1 MSDFEK
7 EWEDLDNN
15 EESSAND
22 IDFDKLEYVVK
33 KNIIWVILLL
43 MLSGI
48 AAYLYIRWTPEIYQ
62 AHTLNQVKLTSSS
75 QEFAEKFGIANSSL
89 EEGKLESEMALIT
102 SGVMYERITD
112 SLIDLSVDYYSV
124 GDVRDS
130 ELFGDGVPFT
140 LTYPSGKQPAFK
152 DIPLFLQFLNG
163 GDQYQVTYKTG
174 DQENTIS
181 GKSGEQI
188 ILGGQPLIVT
198 PKNKIL
204 ETNKYSFTFN
214 SKSRIIGFLKANLSV
229 MIYDPRAKTIQISF
243 TARNRKKAEAVLEAI
258 NKSYGQLSREGKAL
272 VYERAL
278 GFLYSQIDITKDSLN
293 NLEKTM
299 RELSFNKDLSSYME
313 AGPIVG
319 NIQELEK
326 SLNQLKSEKKK
337 YQKLRHFLEADS
349 SIVYI
354 QAYATILT
362 DGSISSSLSELAKL
376 ETEALRIKESYTSNT
391 VASNSTLELYK
402 KLRFEVAES
411 IKFAEQFLDD
421 NIKDL
426 QKEISK
432 LRRVFFQNIGGD
444 PDLKKIEKR
453 VSIYTDISDLLTNK
467 LIEVSMAQASTI
479 ESSSVIDAPRASAA
493 PIRPK
498 KLIAIAICL
507 AIGIFLSVL
516 LVVINY
522 LLMDKINGLKHL
534 ERRTNMPILGL
545 IPKYQKEEMSV
556 SKLVVSQDPKST
568 MSEAFRSI
576 RTNLDFMISDFLDD
590 DPAIE
595 KEQKTSKVISVTS
608 TISGEGKTFV
618 ASNLAGII
626 AMSDKKV
633 IMVDLDLRKPKVHLA
648 MGGSNVNGASSIL
661 VGQNTIE
668 ECLQKTDI
676 PSLEYISAGP
686 IPPNPSELI
695 LSNNFKRFI
704 KQLKDKYDV
713 IMLDSPPVGLVTDGM
728 IVMRHADNPIYV
740 VRADY
745 SKQSFIDNANNLY
758 KSGKFKNIS
767 IVLNSVPDRRSYGG
781 YGYGYGTM
789 TYSSNGYGYGY
800 TYGYD
805 SDLNEEDIAYFDNK
819 KVPFW
824 KKIFKK

>member
-7 EWEDLDNN
+7 EWEDLENN
-15 EESSAND
+15 EESSTND
-22 IDFDKLEYVVK
+22 IDFDKLEFVVK

-43 MLSGI
+43 ILSGV
-48 AAYLYIRWTPEIYQ
+48 ASYLYIRWTPEIYQ
-62 AHTLNQVKLTSSS
+62 ANTLNQVKLTSSS
-75 QEFAEKFGIANSSL
+75 QEFAEKFGITNSSL

-102 SGVMYERITD
+102 SGVMYERIVD
-112 SLIDLSVDYYSV
+112 SLIDLSVEYYSV

-130 ELFGDGVPFT
+130 ELFEDGVPFT
-140 LTYPSGKQPAFK
+140 LTYPSGKQPALKNTPFY
-152 DIPLFLQFLNG
+152 LQFSNG
-163 GDQYQVTYKTG
+163 GKEYVITYKVGQTEKEIKG
-174 DQENTIS
+174 R
-181 GKSGEQI
+181 SGEII
-188 ILGGQPLIVT
+188 ILGGQSLIIT

-214 SKSRIIGFLKANLSV
+214 SKASIIGFLKRNLSV
-229 MIYDPRAKTIQISF
+229 MIYDPKAKTIQISF
-243 TARNRKKAEAVLEAI
+243 TARNRKKAERVLEAI
-258 NKSYGQLSREGKAL
+258 NKAYSQLSREGKAL

-278 GFLYSQIDITKDSLN
+278 EFLYSQIDITKDSLN
-293 NLEKTM
+293 NLETKM
-299 RELSFNKDLSSYME
+299 REMSFNKDLSSYME

-326 SLNQLKSEKKK
+326 SLNSLKSEKKK
-337 YQKLRHFLEADS
+337 YQKLRTLLQADS

-362 DGSISSSLSELAKL
+362 DGSISSSLDELAKL
-376 ETEALRIKESYTSNT
+376 ETEALRIRESYTSNT

-402 KLRFEVAES
+402 KLRYEVAES
-411 IKFAEQFLDD
+411 IRFAEQFLDE
-421 NIKDL
+421 NINDL
-426 QKEISK
+426 QREISK
-432 LRRVFFQNIGGD
+432 LRAVFFQNIGGD

-479 ESSSVIDAPRASAA
+479 ESSTVIDAPRAGTA
-493 PIRPK
+493 PISPRK
-498 KLIAIAICL
+498 MIAIAI
-507 AIGIFLSVL
+507 AIAVGIFLSVL
-516 LVVINY
+516 LIVINY

-545 IPKYQKEEMSV
+545 IPKYEKEEMSV
-556 SKLVVSQDPKST
+556 SKLVVSTDPKST

-576 RTNLDFMISDFLDD
+576 RTNLDFMVSDFLDD
-590 DPAIE
+590 NPEEE

-648 MGGSNVNGASSIL
+648 MGGSNTIGASSIL

-668 ECLQKTDI
+668 DCMQETDI
-676 PSLEYISAGP
+676 PNLKYISAGP

-704 KQLKDKYDV
+704 KQLKEKFDV

-789 TYSSNGYGYGY
+789 TYSSQGYGYGY

-805 SDLNEEDIAYFDNK
+805 SDLTEEDVAYFDDK
-819 KVPFW
+819 KKPFW
-824 KKIFKK
+824 KKWFKK